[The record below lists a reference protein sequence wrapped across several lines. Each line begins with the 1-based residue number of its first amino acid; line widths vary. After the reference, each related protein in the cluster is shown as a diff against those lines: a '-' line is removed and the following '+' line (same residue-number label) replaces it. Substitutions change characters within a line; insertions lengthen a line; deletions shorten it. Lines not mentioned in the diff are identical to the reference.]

1 MKKKWAEIDFTD
13 RRRLLRWLYEE
24 ASQRDKENSS
34 DGPLIRAMAHEVE
47 SVVANTN
54 ALDQL
59 LVAIDSFKY
68 GLEALQ
74 SPELKM
80 AHDAIS
86 EIQSTMTRLGD
97 NALTEEDPLTEEED
111 K

>member
-1 MKKKWAEIDFTD
+1 MKKWAEIDFTD

-24 ASQRDKENSS
+24 ASQRDKEKST
-34 DGPLIRAMAHEVE
+34 DGPLIRAMAREVE

-59 LVAIDSFKY
+59 LVAIDAFKY
-68 GLEALQ
+68 GLEAPSALQ
-74 SPELKM
+74 GSDLTM
-80 AHDAIS
+80 AHDAIT
-86 EIQSTMTRLGD
+86 EIQVTMTRLGD
-97 NALTEEDPLTEEED
+97 NALNEEED